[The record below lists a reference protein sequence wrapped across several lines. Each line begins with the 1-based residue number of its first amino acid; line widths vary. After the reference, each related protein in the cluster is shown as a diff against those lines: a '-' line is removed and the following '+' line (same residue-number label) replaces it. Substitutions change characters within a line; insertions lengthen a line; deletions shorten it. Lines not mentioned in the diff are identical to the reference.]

1 MIRHYSPTDHR
12 RSIPLFRWKSS
23 MFLPQIQGARARGR
37 HDGRAVDPTDR
48 RTIFV
53 FFCGCWSRWS
63 RWILGF
69 VQGFRLMRCYLSW
82 IWILGAIE
90 TLNGKKPKNNLRDI
104 YIYIY
109 IYIHVVSC
117 DIRSFSLANDTINGE
132 FVQNHQL
139 KKEGVFCHES
149 YRPVIFAIWLY
160 NVINHWD
167 RIQISL
173 YWCFL

>member
-104 YIYIY
+104 YIH
-109 IYIHVVSC
+109 IYIHTCGFLWHS
-117 DIRSFSLANDTINGE
+117 E
-132 FVQNHQL
+132 FFFGQWHHQWW
-139 KKEGVFCHES
+139 VCSES
-149 YRPVIFAIWLY
+149 SAQKGGRFLSWILSPSDLRNMVIQCYQPLG
-160 NVINHWD
+160 
-167 RIQISL
+167 
-173 YWCFL
+173 